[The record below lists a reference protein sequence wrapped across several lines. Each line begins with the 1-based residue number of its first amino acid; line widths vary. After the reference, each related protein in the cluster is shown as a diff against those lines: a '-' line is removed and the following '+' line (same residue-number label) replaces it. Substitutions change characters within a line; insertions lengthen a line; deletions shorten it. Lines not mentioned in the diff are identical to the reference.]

1 MKWPKAIDEHKP
13 SKPAVPNGFGV
24 FYVLASVL
32 YLFILS
38 ALQINTLAS
47 LALASC
53 LLFGGLLGLFD
64 DLVDLRWRYKAVLP
78 LVASLPLVALR
89 LGNTTVATYFFGK
102 VDFGVYY
109 FLIIIPVVVAVATN
123 TVNMLGGLNG
133 LETIGS
139 LLVLLGLTAASG
151 EITLLLVP
159 LLSLALLAFYNFRGR
174 IFVGNVGSFAFG
186 ITAPAYAIIM
196 NIEQALAISLI
207 PYIINSVL
215 TLFSAIILKEMA
227 RTILTTDGKLYS
239 THIRSLRTLVLHN
252 RPMSERKCVALI
264 SLMIALS
271 SFLAAF
277 AR

>member
-13 SKPAVPNGFGV
+13 TKPAVSTGFGV

-64 DLVDLRWRYKAVLP
+64 DFVDLRWRYKAVLP
-78 LVASLPLVALR
+78 LMASLPLVALR
-89 LGNTTVATYFFGK
+89 LGNTKLATYFFGK
-102 VDFGVYY
+102 VDFGIYY
-109 FLIIIPVVVAVATN
+109 FLIIIPIVVAVGTN
-123 TVNMLGGLNG
+123 TANMLGGLNG

-139 LLVLLGLTAASG
+139 LFVLLGLTAASG
-151 EITLLLVP
+151 QITLLLVP
-159 LLSLALLAFYNFRGR
+159 LLSLSLLAFYNFRGR

-215 TLFSAIILKEMA
+215 TLFSAIILKETA

-252 RPMSERKCVALI
+252 RPMSEKKCVAVI

-271 SFLAAF
+271 SFLAAL